1 MQKNTKQSN
10 KQSRISVQSTLI
22 MFFLLALLV
31 SGCAGMKSV
40 SIIRGGSAEQDVLSQ
55 VESVKANHLA
65 HFLTVKVTIPLKKA
79 LFNSY
84 LGWFLG

>member
-31 SGCAGMKSV
+31 SGCAGMKERV
-40 SIIRGGSAEQDVLSQ
+40 HYKEHSAERIRIVTGRIGEGKSSCPFSYSQ
-55 VESVKANHLA
+55 SKNQRFFREL
-65 HFLTVKVTIPLKKA
+65 II
-79 LFNSY
+79 SY
-84 LGWFLG
+84 